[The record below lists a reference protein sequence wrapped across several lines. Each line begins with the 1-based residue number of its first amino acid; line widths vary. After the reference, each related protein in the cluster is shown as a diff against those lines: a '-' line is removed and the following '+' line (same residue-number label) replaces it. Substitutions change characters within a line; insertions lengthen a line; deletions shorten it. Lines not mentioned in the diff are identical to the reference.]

1 MAAANLVK
9 LPGSPLSNWLNY
21 FRMQRDRLGF
31 VRSIVRHGDFVGL
44 RIGPYAVYFV
54 SDPDLIK
61 EVLVTHARK
70 VVKGRGL
77 ERAKRLFGEGL
88 LTSEGEH
95 HLRQRRL
102 SQPAFARQRLIT
114 YGTAMA
120 EFTDR
125 YTQGLRDGEV
135 RNLDRDLMRLTL
147 AIAGKTLFDSDIERD
162 AAEVGKALDGFM
174 RSFRFMMLPY
184 LEYLEK
190 LPLPP
195 ARRMRE
201 SIATMDRIIYQMIAE
216 RRRSGRDHGDLL
228 SMLIAAHDEQGDGGR
243 MTDQQLRDECVT
255 LMLAGHET
263 TANGLIWTLY
273 LLSQYPQVE
282 ARLHAELDAVLGERP
297 PTAADLPRLP
307 YTEKVFAESL
317 RLYPPAWIMAR
328 RVIEPLP
335 LGNQLLAKNSLV
347 VMSPFVVHHDPRHYP
362 NPERFDPEHFS
373 PEAKAARHRFAYFP
387 FSAGP
392 RNCIGEGFAWAEG
405 VLVLAALA
413 RRCRFELAPHQ
424 QVAPEPLITLRPRY
438 GMRMRVILRGAG
450 AARPVATPAPA

>member
-1 MAAANLVK
+1 MATANLVK
-9 LPGSPLSNWLNY
+9 FPESPLSNWRNY

-31 VRSIVRHGDFVGL
+31 VRSIVRHGDFVQL
-44 RIGPYAVYFV
+44 RIGPFTAYFV
-54 SDPDLIK
+54 SDPDLIR

-114 YGTAMA
+114 YGAAMA
-120 EFTDR
+120 EFTER

-162 AAEVGKALDGFM
+162 AADVGQALDGFM

-195 ARRMRE
+195 ARRLRE
-201 SIATMDRIIYQMIAE
+201 SIATLDRIIYQMIAE

-263 TANGLIWTLY
+263 TANGLTWTLY
-273 LLSQYPQVE
+273 LLSQYPKVE
-282 ARLHAELDAVLGERP
+282 ARLHAELDAVLGARL
-297 PTAADLPRLP
+297 PTPADLPRLP

-335 LGNQLLAKNSLV
+335 LGSHLLPVNSLV

-362 NPERFDPEHFS
+362 SPERFDPENFS

-405 VLVLAALA
+405 VLVLASLA

-424 QVAPEPLITLRPRY
+424 QVVPEPLITLRPRY
-438 GMRMRVILRGAG
+438 GMRMRVVLRGPG
-450 AARPVATPAPA
+450 TARPVAAPAPA

>member
-1 MAAANLVK
+1 MAAARLVK
-9 LPGSPLSNWLNY
+9 LPESPLSSWRNY

-31 VRSIVRHGDFVGL
+31 VRYVASHGDLVSL
-44 RIGPYAVYFV
+44 RMGPYVMYVV
-54 SDPDLIK
+54 SDPDYIK
-61 EVLVTHARK
+61 ELLVTQARK

-102 SQPAFARQRLIT
+102 SQPAFARQRLVT
-114 YGTAMA
+114 YGSAMA
-120 EFTDR
+120 EFSER
-125 YTQGLRDGEV
+125 YVATLRDGEI

-162 AAEVGKALDGFM
+162 AAAVGQALDGFM
-174 RSFRFMMLPY
+174 SSFQFLMLPY
-184 LEYLEK
+184 VEYLEK
-190 LPLPP
+190 LPVAP
-195 ARRMRE
+195 ARRLRE

-228 SMLIAAHDEQGDGGR
+228 SMLMAAQDEQGDGGS

-263 TANGLIWTLY
+263 TSNGLTWTLY

-282 ARLHAELDAVLGERP
+282 ARLHAELDAVLGDRP
-297 PTAADLPRLP
+297 PTPADLPRLG
-307 YTEKVFAESL
+307 YAEKVFAEAL
-317 RLYPPAWIMAR
+317 RLFPPAWVVAR
-328 RVIEPLP
+328 RVIEPLQ
-335 LGNQLLAKNSLV
+335 LGEHTLPVSSLAV
-347 VMSPFVVHHDPRHYP
+347 VSPFVVHHDARHYP
-362 NPERFDPEHFS
+362 SPERFDPERFS
-373 PEAKAARHRFAYFP
+373 PEVKATRHRFAYFP
-387 FSAGP
+387 FSSGP

-413 RRCRFELAPHQ
+413 RRFRFELAPHQ
-424 QVAPEPLITLRPRY
+424 KVEPEPLITLRPRY
-438 GMRMRVILRGAG
+438 GMRMRVRARGAS
-450 AARPVATPAPA
+450 PA